1 MIFVDGQSNERLVL
15 DGDWFEMSR
24 GAA

>member
-1 MIFVDGQSNERLVL
+1 MIFVDGQSSERLVL
-15 DGDWFEMSR
+15 DGEWFEMSR